1 MPKKASSSRICE
13 RCHQEKEIELF
24 RLKNKKFGKICLD
37 CRKRCVVCGN
47 LIANQT
53 SLAIKYCS
61 KACRRNVDN
70 AQRAEKLS
78 KVVFYNPDYYKEQYQ
93 IAKAK
98 GWKIYNPQKKQE
110 YYLTVVKPKYQ
121 LDRKFRLKTIEAVK
135 AYYQRNRDVI
145 LDKKRNM
152 TDEQREVYN
161 SRIRKWRKNR
171 WENMNE
177 EQRLALKRYQNSL
190 NRKSRMRLR
199 LAMMRINFAK
209 IENLKVEHDE

>member
-1 MPKKASSSRICE
+1 
-13 RCHQEKEIELF
+13 
-24 RLKNKKFGKICLD
+24 
-37 CRKRCVVCGN
+37 
-47 LIANQT
+47 
-53 SLAIKYCS
+53 
-61 KACRRNVDN
+61 
-70 AQRAEKLS
+70 
-78 KVVFYNPDYYKEQYQ
+78 
-93 IAKAK
+93 
-98 GWKIYNPQKKQE
+98 
-110 YYLTVVKPKYQ
+110 
-121 LDRKFRLKTIEAVK
+121 
-135 AYYQRNRDVI
+135 
-145 LDKKRNM
+145 M